1 MYTFKKEERLYK
13 RKNIEALF
21 SKGAFFF
28 SFPFKIIWLETEKQQ
43 DFPAKLLISV
53 PKRNFKRAVDRNR
66 VKRLIREAYRKNKGL
81 LYGALEFQNKY
92 LNFAIIYTQKEIF
105 SYQEIESSIIVMLEK
120 LNKAYE
126 KLTD

>member
-81 LYGALEFQNKY
+81 LYGALEFQNIY

>member
-1 MYTFKKEERLYK
+1 MYTFNKEERLYK
-13 RKNIEALF
+13 RNNIEALF

-28 SFPFKIIWLETEKQQ
+28 SFPFKIIWIETKDQH

-53 PKRNFKRAVDRNR
+53 PKKNFKRAVDRNR
-66 VKRLIREAYRKNKGL
+66 VKRLIREAYRKNKGQ
-81 LYGALEFQNKY
+81 LYGALESQDKT
-92 LNFAIIYTQKEIF
+92 LSFAIIYTRKEIL
-105 SYQEIESSIIVMLEK
+105 SYQEIEQYIIAMLEK

>member
-13 RKNIEALF
+13 RNKIEALF

-28 SFPFKIIWLETEKQQ
+28 SYPFKIIWLETDMQQ
-43 DFPAKLLISV
+43 DFPAKLLISI
-53 PKRNFKRAVDRNR
+53 PKKKFKRAVDRNHL
-66 VKRLIREAYRKNKGL
+66 KRLIREAYRKNKGQ
-81 LYGALEFQNKY
+81 LYSALESNNKS
-92 LNFAIIYTQKEIF
+92 LSFAIIYTQKEIL
-105 SYQEIESSIIVMLEK
+105 SYQEIEKSIILMLDK